1 MVTLFITIYFIYL
14 TTVLFIG
21 WRRARGAYLDALE
34 DWESSSEESADD

>member
-34 DWESSSEESADD
+34 EWECSEESDAD